1 MASNIDVNPLSIHI
15 GAEIGGVDLS
25 QPLAPDTVKEIR
37 AALLK
42 WKVIFFHDQEIYHD
56 SHLAFAK
63 QLGEP
68 TIGHAVFGHIDGY
81 PEIYS
86 IAKKRAANQ
95 FGAPKMVAPWTGW
108 HADIT
113 SAINPPAISIL
124 RGVTLPPYGGDTQ
137 WTNLAAAYDGL
148 SETLREFVDKLRGLH
163 YTATPAVEPGTKA
176 YEDYFKRRKLVSEHP
191 IVRVHPE
198 TGERT
203 LYVSP
208 SYLKEIVGMTP
219 RESQYFMELLWEHAV
234 RQEYT
239 VRFRWRDGDIAVWD
253 NRAACHHAPTDI
265 FEVEGERQLFRI
277 TLVGDVPGGVD
288 GTPSKAIEGD
298 PITAWAAE

>member
-1 MASNIDVNPLSIHI
+1 MASSIDVNPLSIHI

-25 QPLAPDTVKEIR
+25 QPLSADTVKEIR

-42 WKVIFFHDQEIYHD
+42 WKVIFFHDQDIDHD

-95 FGAPKMVAPWTGW
+95 FGAPKMVAPSTGW

-148 SETLREFVDKLRGLH
+148 SETLRAFVDTLRGLH
-163 YTATPAVEPGTKA
+163 YTAAPAVEPGTKA
-176 YEDYFKRRKLVSEHP
+176 YEDYFKRRKLFSEHP

-198 TGERT
+198 TGERA

-219 RESQYFMELLWEHAV
+219 RESQYFMEMLWEPAV

-265 FEVEGERQLFRI
+265 FEVEGERQLYRI
-277 TLVGDVPGGVD
+277 TLVGDVPVGGD

-298 PITAWAAE
+298 PITAWAVE

>member
-1 MASNIDVNPLSIHI
+1 MAPKIDVSPLSIHA

-25 QPLAPDTVKEIR
+25 QPLAAETVKEIR

-42 WKVIFFHDQEIYHD
+42 WKVIFFHDQDIDHD
-56 SHLAFAK
+56 SQLAFAR

-86 IAKKRAANQ
+86 IAKKRQANQ

-124 RGVTLPPYGGDTQ
+124 RGVTLPPYGGDTE
-137 WTNLAAAYDGL
+137 WTNLAAAYEGL
-148 SETLREFVDKLRGLH
+148 SETLRGYIDGLRGLH
-163 YTATPAVEPGTKA
+163 YTATPDLEPGSQA
-176 YEDYFKRRKLVSEHP
+176 YEDYRKRRKLVSEHP

-198 TGERT
+198 TGERA
-203 LYVSP
+203 LYISP
-208 SYLKEIVGMTP
+208 SYLKSIVGMTP
-219 RESQYFMELLWEHAV
+219 RESQYFTELLWEHAV

-239 VRFRWRDGDIAVWD
+239 VRFRWKAGDLAIWD

-265 FEVEGERQLFRI
+265 FEIDGDRQLYRI
-277 TLVGDVPGGVD
+277 TLVGDVPVGVD
-288 GTPSKAIEGD
+288 GMPSKSIEGE
-298 PITAWAAE
+298 PIAAWAAE

>member
-1 MASNIDVNPLSIHI
+1 MASSIDVNPLSIHI

-25 QPLAPDTVKEIR
+25 QPLSADTVEEIR

-42 WKVIFFHDQEIYHD
+42 WKVIFFHDQDIDHD

-148 SETLREFVDKLRGLH
+148 SETLRAFVDTLRGLH
-163 YTATPAVEPGTKA
+163 YTAAPAVEPGTKA

-198 TGERT
+198 TGERA

-219 RESQYFMELLWEHAV
+219 RESQYFMEMLWEHAV

-265 FEVEGERQLFRI
+265 FEVEGERQLYRI
-277 TLVGDVPGGVD
+277 TLVGDVPVGVD

>member
-1 MASNIDVNPLSIHI
+1 MTSKIEVSPLSIHI

-25 QPLAPDTVKEIR
+25 QPLAPETVREIR

-42 WKVIFFHDQEIYHD
+42 WKVIFFHDQDIDHD
-56 SHLAFAK
+56 SHLAFAR

-86 IAKKRAANQ
+86 VAKKRQANQ

-124 RGVTLPPYGGDTQ
+124 RGVTIPPYGGDTE
-137 WTNLAAAYDGL
+137 WTNLAAAYEGL
-148 SETLREFVDKLRGLH
+148 SETLRGFIDGLRGLH
-163 YTATPAVEPGTKA
+163 YTAAPLVEPGTKE
-176 YEDYFKRRKLVSEHP
+176 YEAYFKRNKLVSEHP
-191 IVRVHPE
+191 LVRVHPE
-198 TGERT
+198 TGERV

-208 SYLKEIVGMTP
+208 SYLKSIVGMTP
-219 RESQYFMELLWEHAV
+219 RESQNFLELLWEHAV

-239 VRFRWRDGDIAVWD
+239 VRFRWKAGDLAIWD

-265 FEVEGERQLFRI
+265 FEVEGDRQLYRI
-277 TLVGDVPGGVD
+277 TLVGDVPVAVD
-288 GTPSKAIEGD
+288 GTPSKSIEGE
-298 PITAWAAE
+298 PIAAWAAE

>member
-1 MASNIDVNPLSIHI
+1 
-15 GAEIGGVDLS
+15 
-25 QPLAPDTVKEIR
+25 
-37 AALLK
+37 
-42 WKVIFFHDQEIYHD
+42 
-56 SHLAFAK
+56 
-63 QLGEP
+63 
-68 TIGHAVFGHIDGY
+68 
-81 PEIYS
+81 
-86 IAKKRAANQ
+86 
-95 FGAPKMVAPWTGW
+95 MVAPWTGW

-148 SETLREFVDKLRGLH
+148 SETLRAFVDTLRGLH
-163 YTATPAVEPGTKA
+163 YTAAPAVEPGTKA

-198 TGERT
+198 TGERA

-219 RESQYFMELLWEHAV
+219 RESQYFMEMLWEHAV

-265 FEVEGERQLFRI
+265 FEVEGERQLYRI
-277 TLVGDVPGGVD
+277 TLVGDVPVGVD